1 MERGAKAQRW
11 SKSDI
16 LNGMEK
22 SPKILIITYY
32 WPPSGGPGV
41 QRWLKMSNY
50 LAQMG
55 CEISVLTLEEDYAS
69 YPHLDRNLESDIHPS
84 IDVHRTKAF
93 NPYRIL
99 EKLMGKKKM
108 PAANFSRPKNG
119 GTAFNILAFVRSHL
133 FIPDPRRGW
142 NRRAYN
148 SAASLIKQGS
158 FDHIITTSPPHSSQ
172 LIGLRLKR
180 RFGIHW
186 VVDFRDPWTDIFYYQ
201 HLGHS
206 SFSRGIDSAYEK
218 SVILESDMIFTVGE
232 SLAQLLRNK
241 LTRWKA
247 NDDVDKVK
255 TITNGYD
262 ELDFRGLSKTEDL
275 GVFSIVYT
283 GTLSTL
289 YNYEV
294 VFDALAELAAEG
306 RSFEMKFYGRIPI
319 DVQQDILNRC
329 GEVARFY
336 DEVEHGAINQLQVNA
351 DLLLLVLADV
361 PNAEMIVSGKL
372 FEYLRSGVKILNLGP
387 IDGDAAEI
395 ITKCSAGK
403 TFNRQQQTDIKG
415 FISECMD
422 VYAAGN
428 STTSSSKNRQEYSRQ
443 SIARRALDMLS

>member
-1 MERGAKAQRW
+1 M
-11 SKSDI
+11 
-16 LNGMEK
+16 
-22 SPKILIITYY
+22 
-32 WPPSGGPGV
+32 
-41 QRWLKMSNY
+41 
-50 LAQMG
+50 
-55 CEISVLTLEEDYAS
+55 
-69 YPHLDRNLESDIHPS
+69 
-84 IDVHRTKAF
+84 
-93 NPYRIL
+93 
-99 EKLMGKKKM
+99 
-108 PAANFSRPKNG
+108 
-119 GTAFNILAFVRSHL
+119 
-133 FIPDPRRGW
+133 
-142 NRRAYN
+142 
-148 SAASLIKQGS
+148 
-158 FDHIITTSPPHSSQ
+158 
-172 LIGLRLKR
+172 
-180 RFGIHW
+180 
-186 VVDFRDPWTDIFYYQ
+186 VDFRDPWTDIFYYQ

-247 NDDVDKVK
+247 NDEVDKVK